1 MNLAV
6 WLNVG
11 MIVVGLVGLWKAGD
25 KVVCSL
31 VELARRF
38 NISTFFLGFVILALA
53 ADIPEL
59 GLAIVAALQGAS
71 AVSVGDIIGANFTD
85 IALVVGATLLLAGS
99 RMTIQESDRKTLLS
113 LLSLTTVIL
122 GSIFWLGSL
131 HRIHG
136 VLLVVLY
143 GVVLWWLWKNR
154 EQSDLV
160 HTDVEQAHDPE
171 RHPQPTWFMLA
182 RLGVSVAV
190 VMGSSWLVVNYAV
203 ALATQMNM
211 ALETIGA
218 TICGVGT
225 SLPELALSIGAIRRG
240 YYTLAIGPTLGTVLS
255 QSTLILGI
263 LAMLSR
269 EPVQLA
275 GVGHAAW
282 FMFAALGLI
291 AFGLLRVGRI
301 GRGMGA
307 ALISLFITFLM
318 FHVQ

>member
-1 MNLAV
+1 MPLTA
-6 WLNVG
+6 WFNVF
-11 MIVVGLVGLWKAGD
+11 MIVVGLVGLWRFGD
-25 KVVCSL
+25 WVVCSL

-59 GLAIVAALQGAS
+59 GLAIVSALQGAS
-71 AVSVGDIIGANFTD
+71 QVSVGDIIGANFTD

-99 RMTIQESDRKTLLS
+99 RMTLLESDRKTLLM
-113 LLSLTTVIL
+113 LLSLTTAIL
-122 GSIFWLGSL
+122 ASIFWIGSL

-136 VLLVVLY
+136 VMLVALY
-143 GVVLWWLWKNR
+143 GIVLWWLWRNR
-154 EQSDLV
+154 EASELV
-160 HTDVEQAHDPE
+160 HTDVEQNHDPE
-171 RHPQPTWFMLA
+171 RHPYPIAVLIGKI
-182 RLGVSVAV
+182 GVGIAL
-190 VMGSSWLVVNYAV
+190 VMGSSYLVVNYAV
-203 ALATQMNM
+203 ALATSWNVS
-211 ALETIGA
+211 LETIGA

-225 SLPELALSIGAIRRG
+225 SLPELALSLGAIRRG

-263 LAMLSR
+263 LACLSK

-282 FMFAALGLI
+282 FMFAALALI
-291 AFGLLRVGRI
+291 GFGLMRVGRI

-307 ALISLFITFLM
+307 ALISLFVTFLM
-318 FHVQ
+318 YHVQ